1 VVSGRDPF
9 LRAIL
14 AAGVT
19 HGVLI
24 GAVLRSA
31 LSDEPSSL
39 PAFETSSATLL
50 EIEIG
55 TEETIAG
62 GISAQPDAF
71 PHGAGA
77 EPETPTGIEKG
88 RATRAERPTLL
99 HSRSSDSMD
108 QKPSAEERRLSE
120 IPRSK
125 ETEAAS
131 LTLEQ
136 LAIAGPQ
143 RLALREL
150 PSLPV
155 PHRQAE
161 GARSPSANGVLKSMQ
176 QLAQDRDRKVGLGA
190 GGTVASALE
199 SVIYQ
204 SSAAPEGQ
212 AVFEV
217 VIIDNV
223 VSGISL
229 LTVQGGDPN
238 DWTLVA
244 KDAIARL
251 ASRRMRVSPGR
262 RGVVLQI
269 QVNSRIA
276 LPSGHDPG
284 VEVTVGP
291 FLVQRGQGPRSAR
304 LEFLV
309 PAPRAPEETMET
321 RGRSGGLPS
330 PGGGLNLVSTD
341 IDPVDLGAKGRR
353 VVHAHTVE
361 EKVLD

>member
-1 VVSGRDPF
+1 M
-9 LRAIL
+9 
-14 AAGVT
+14 
-19 HGVLI
+19 
-24 GAVLRSA
+24 
-31 LSDEPSSL
+31 
-39 PAFETSSATLL
+39 LL
-50 EIEIG
+50 DIEID

-62 GISAQPDAF
+62 DISAQLDAF
-71 PHGAGA
+71 PHRGRA
-77 EPETPTGIEKG
+77 EPQRPTGLEKG
-88 RATRAERPTLL
+88 RAARAERPTLL

-108 QKPSAEERRLSE
+108 QRLSAEERDVSE
-120 IPRSK
+120 IRPSK
-125 ETEAAS
+125 VTEAAS
-131 LTLEQ
+131 LTLDQ

-150 PSLPV
+150 SSLPL
-155 PHRQAE
+155 PRAQAE
-161 GARSPSANGVLKSMQ
+161 MVRSPSADGVLKSMQ

-212 AVFEV
+212 AIFEV

-223 VSGISL
+223 VSGISVV
-229 LTVQGGDPN
+229 TAQGGDTN
-238 DWTLVA
+238 DWNLVA
-244 KDAIARL
+244 KDAVARL
-251 ASRRMRVSPGR
+251 ANRRVRVSPGR
-262 RGVVLQI
+262 RGIVLHI

-309 PAPRAPEETMET
+309 PAPRAPEQMMDA

-341 IDPVDLGAKGRR
+341 IDPVDLGAKGRH
-353 VVHAHTVE
+353 VVHAYTVD